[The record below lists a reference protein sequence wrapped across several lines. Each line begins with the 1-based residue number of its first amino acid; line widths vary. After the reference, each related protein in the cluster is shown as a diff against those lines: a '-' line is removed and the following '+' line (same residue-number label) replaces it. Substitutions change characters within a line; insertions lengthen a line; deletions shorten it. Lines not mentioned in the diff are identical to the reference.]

1 MTLRSVGRTLWTGV
15 RALVGAGTG
24 DRPAEPGGAPDPAP
38 DTTAGLSAEAAPLP
52 SPSSPDLSGL
62 SVLVVEDQPL
72 NQRVVELILG
82 PLGVELTMTEN
93 GRQAVDAVEARRFDL
108 MLIDLQIPVLD
119 GLEVTRMIRAREVEL
134 GRPRT
139 PIVALTAN
147 SMPQHVTQAR
157 EAGMDGLLPK
167 PVRPQ
172 VLIDLLA
179 EVTAGGR
186 KSQS

>member
-1 MTLRSVGRTLWTGV
+1 M
-15 RALVGAGTG
+15 
-24 DRPAEPGGAPDPAP
+24 
-38 DTTAGLSAEAAPLP
+38 
-52 SPSSPDLSGL
+52 
-62 SVLVVEDQPL
+62 SVLVVEDQLL

-82 PLGVELTMTEN
+82 PLGVELTMTET

-119 GLEVTRMIRAREVEL
+119 GLEATREIRAREAAL

-147 SMPQHVTQAR
+147 SMPQHVAQAR

-172 VLIDLLA
+172 VLIDL
-179 EVTAGGR
+179 VAGAKARGAAD
-186 KSQS
+186 